1 MPERVPSPTRSLSGL
16 FHRAGIFGA
25 VALILA
31 IGALVSPKFLT
42 AGNLL
47 NTVDSVMLLGI
58 VAIGVAFVTYSGHYA
73 DLSVPTTM
81 AFSGVMAVELLR
93 FGFVPALLAGLAT
106 GLLIGCI
113 NAAMVGRLRVNPI
126 IWTLAMSYLTMGV
139 MRWLWSNQQI
149 YPDVKG
155 GNAGAG
161 RLFTELYRH
170 EVLSRIP
177 LPMVILA
184 LFAVAGHYALT
195 RTAFG
200 QQLKLVGSNPSMA
213 AMTGVRMPRTVGL
226 AFVLSALAASV
237 GGILITSLS
246 KVGAYYNGE
255 GYDFD
260 AVTAVVLGGM
270 TLTGGRGSI
279 FGVLGGVLMLGLMSN
294 IMTLLGVDTFAQRI
308 VKGAVFLAVV
318 GVSSLLA
325 RRMGRDDA

>member
-1 MPERVPSPTRSLSGL
+1 MPECVPSPTRSLGGL

-25 VALILA
+25 VALILV
-31 IGALVSPKFLT
+31 IGALVSPKFFT

-58 VAIGVAFVTYSGHYA
+58 VAVGVAFVTYSGHYA

-81 AFSGVMAVELLR
+81 AFSGVMAVEMLR

-106 GLLIGCI
+106 GLGIGLV
-113 NAAMVGRLRVNPI
+113 NALMVGRLRVNPI

-155 GNAGAG
+155 GDTGAG

-184 LFAVAGHYALT
+184 LFAVAGHYVLT

-260 AVTAVVLGGM
+260 AVTAVVLGGVM
-270 TLTGGRGSI
+270 LTGGRGSML
-279 FGVLGGVLMLGLMSN
+279 GVLGGVLMLGLMSN
-294 IMTLLGVDTFAQRI
+294 ILTLLGVDTFAQRI

>member
-1 MPERVPSPTRSLSGL
+1 MSERMTPSNLSPGGL
-16 FHRAGIFGA
+16 MHRAGIFGA
-25 VALILA
+25 VAVLIA

-58 VAIGVAFVTYSGHYA
+58 VAVGVAFVTYSGHYA

-81 AFSGVMAVELLR
+81 AFSGVMAVEMLR

-106 GLLIGCI
+106 GLLIGLL

-139 MRWLWSNQQI
+139 MRWLWLNQQI

-155 GNAGAG
+155 GDTGAG
-161 RLFTELYRH
+161 RLFTALYRH
-170 EVLSRIP
+170 EVLGRIT

-184 LFAVAGHYALT
+184 VFAVAGQCLLT

-226 AFVLSALAASV
+226 AFMLSALAASV

-255 GYDFD
+255 GFDFD
-260 AVTAVVLGGM
+260 AVTAVVLGGV
-270 TLTGGRGSI
+270 TLTGGRGSML
-279 FGVLGGVLMLGLMSN
+279 GVLGGVLMLGLMSN

-308 VKGAVFLAVV
+308 VKGAVFLSVV
-318 GVSSLLA
+318 GASGLLA